1 MDLEL
6 EIPVLHSMDSHHQV
20 VDSHRLAQQQFQYQ
34 QIHMLQ
40 QTLSHQYPH
49 TPSQTPPVYIMS
61 PSDFDKDTVCS
72 ISPVMLWPPSAHHH
86 QHSQAGYQYEMPVIS
101 PSPSP
106 TRSFCNPRELE
117 VQDELE
123 QLEQQPA
130 ALSVEHLFDIENSS
144 VEYAHDE
151 LHDTSSC
158 SDSQSSFSPQQSP
171 ASPAS
176 TYSPLE
182 DEFLNLAGS
191 ELKSESNLVEDE
203 KDDVDTELPQQ
214 PEIIIPVSCRGR
226 KPSIDDS
233 KKTFVCT
240 HCQRRFRRQEH
251 LKRHFRS
258 LHTREKPFNCDTC
271 GKKFSRSDNLAQ
283 HMRTHPRD

>member
-40 QTLSHQYPH
+40 QTLSQQYPH
-49 TPSQTPPVYIMS
+49 TPSTTPPIYMLS
-61 PSDFDKDTVCS
+61 PADYEKDAVS
-72 ISPVMLWPPSAHHH
+72 ISPVMLWPPSAH
-86 QHSQAGYQYEMPVIS
+86 SQASYHYEMPSVIS

-144 VEYAHDE
+144 IEYAHDE

-191 ELKSESNLVEDE
+191 ELKSEPSADDE

>member
-40 QTLSHQYPH
+40 QTLSQQYPH
-49 TPSQTPPVYIMS
+49 TPSTTPPMYMMS
-61 PSDFDKDTVCS
+61 PADFDKDTAS
-72 ISPVMLWPPSAHHH
+72 ISPVMLWPPAAH
-86 QHSQAGYQYEMPVIS
+86 STSYQYEMPQHIIS

-123 QLEQQPA
+123 QLEQPGVG
-130 ALSVEHLFDIENSS
+130 ALSVEHLFDIDNSS

-191 ELKSESNLVEDE
+191 ELKSEKEEE
-203 KDDVDTELPQQ
+203 KDDVDTELPQ

>member
-6 EIPVLHSMDSHHQV
+6 EVPVLPSMDSAET
-20 VDSHRLAQQQFQYQ
+20 HRLAQQQFQYQ

-40 QTLSHQYPH
+40 QTLSQQYPH
-49 TPSQTPPVYIMS
+49 TPSSTPPMYMLS
-61 PSDFDKDTVCS
+61 PADFEKDSVS
-72 ISPVMLWPPSAHHH
+72 ISPVMLWPSMHHTQPEYH
-86 QHSQAGYQYEMPVIS
+86 YDLPVIS

-117 VQDELE
+117 VQEE
-123 QLEQQPA
+123 
-130 ALSVEHLFDIENSS
+130 ALSVEHLFDIDNSA
-144 VEYAHDE
+144 VESQDYQD
-151 LHDTSSC
+151 SC

-191 ELKSESNLVEDE
+191 ELRAE
-203 KDDVDTELPQQ
+203 KTEKEIEIEIEVKASPATPAH

>member
-6 EIPVLHSMDSHHQV
+6 EIPVLHSMDASHHHV

-40 QTLSHQYPH
+40 QTLSQQYPH
-49 TPSQTPPVYIMS
+49 TPSTTPPMYMMS
-61 PSDFDKDTVCS
+61 PADFEKDAVS
-72 ISPVMLWPPSAHHH
+72 ISPVMLWPPA
-86 QHSQAGYQYEMPVIS
+86 QTQAYQYEMPVIS

-123 QLEQQPA
+123 LEQPGV
-130 ALSVEHLFDIENSS
+130 LSVEHLFDIENSS

-191 ELKSESNLVEDE
+191 ELKSEHEE
-203 KDDVDTELPQQ
+203 DDVDTELPAQ